1 MTHDALCEQ
10 FVRAGFRGDEAISR
24 ASLTG
29 LAERGFVAVIGRAP
43 VWRWFVP
50 GRIEVFGKHTDYAG
64 GRSLVSAVPRGIA
77 VVAAPRNDDRVR
89 VLDVVDRTTVLVD
102 SADSTTTFAGW
113 ESYVAVVVRRLAA
126 NFPGAQLGTDL
137 AIASDL
143 PRDAGLSSSSALVV
157 AVAIALIRRGRL
169 EERPEWRSTIGSIHQ
184 LAWYLGCVENGSD
197 YPGLSGTAGVGTFG
211 GSEDHTA
218 ILTCRA
224 GHLSQNRYVPVT
236 PLGHVAMPEGWTF
249 VVGTTGVRA
258 HKAGRARDR
267 YNRLALAAEAL
278 RMLWNNRAGRSQAAS
293 LAAALATTAAAAEE
307 LTQLTASTT
316 HASFSG
322 QDLEQRLSHFARED
336 ARVPVAAQA
345 FAEADVVR
353 LGELAAASQHDAET
367 LLGNQVPETRALVE
381 AAIGLGAWAA
391 SSFGAG
397 FGGSV
402 WAVVA
407 ENDAPRFAGEWMKVY
422 AKQCPHAAGAVAFV
436 AHPSPSLIG
445 LSMS

>member
-1 MTHDALCEQ
+1 VTHDALCEQ
-10 FVRAGFRGDEAISR
+10 FVRAGFRGGEAISR

-29 LAERGFVAVIGRAP
+29 SAERGFFAVIGRAP

-77 VVAAPRNDDRVR
+77 VVAAPRNDGRVR
-89 VLDVVDRTTVLVD
+89 VVDVVDRTTVLVD

-169 EERPEWRSTIGSIHQ
+169 EERQEWRSTIGSIHQ
-184 LAWYLGCVENGSD
+184 LAWYLGCVENGGD

-224 GHLSQNRYVPVT
+224 GHLNQNRYVPVT

-258 HKAGRARDR
+258 HKAGNARDR

-293 LAAALATTAAAAEE
+293 LAAALATTASAAEE
-307 LTQLTASTT
+307 LAQLTASTA

-322 QDLEQRLSHFARED
+322 QDLEQRLSHFSRED

-353 LGELAAASQHDAET
+353 LGDLAAASQHDAET

-407 ENDAPRFAGEWMKVY
+407 ENDAPRFAQEWMKVY
-422 AKQCPHAAGAVAFV
+422 GEQCPHAGGALAFV
-436 AHPSPSLIG
+436 AHPAPALIE
-445 LSMS
+445 LTS